1 MLKYITLFGKGASAT
16 EDKTILEELL
26 EHPHGQRKMD
36 KAYHLLSLGFA
47 EEAGVLFDE
56 ILSEEPFNRDALT
69 GKQLI
74 ARQARVEQRMDN
86 AGERVHRAKL
96 ASPEAEP
103 EPEAE
108 PKPKRKNPLRSKKVL
123 TALVVAFVMF
133 CGLAAAFLGT
143 GGFDGET
150 AENPPEYSQQQ

>member
-1 MLKYITLFGKGASAT
+1 M

-26 EHPHGQRKMD
+26 DNSLGHRHDNMKMD
-36 KAYHLLSLGFA
+36 KAYHLLSAGAIA
-47 EEAGVLFDE
+47 EADALFDE
-56 ILSEEPFNRDALT
+56 ILTEEPFNRDALT
-69 GKQLI
+69 GKRLI

-96 ASPEAEP
+96 AS
-103 EPEAE
+103 PEAE

-133 CGLAAAFLGT
+133 CGLAAAYVGT

>member
-1 MLKYITLFGKGASAT
+1 M

-26 EHPHGQRKMD
+26 DNSLGHRHDNMKMD
-36 KAYHLLSLGFA
+36 KAYHLLSTGAIA
-47 EEAGVLFDE
+47 EADALFDE
-56 ILSEEPFNRDALT
+56 ILTEEPFNRDALT
-69 GKQLI
+69 GKRLI

-86 AGERVHRAKL
+86 AGERVYRAQL
-96 ASPEAEP
+96 NSPEAQS
-103 EPEAE
+103 E
-108 PKPKRKNPLRSKKVL
+108 PKPVRKNPLRSKKVL

-133 CGLAAAFLGT
+133 CGLAAAYVGT

>member
-1 MLKYITLFGKGASAT
+1 M

-26 EHPHGQRKMD
+26 DNSLGHRHDNMKMD
-36 KAYHLLSLGFA
+36 KAYHLLSAGAAA
-47 EEAGVLFDE
+47 EADALFDE
-56 ILSEEPFNRDALT
+56 ILMEEPFNRDALT
-69 GKQLI
+69 GKRLI

-96 ASPEAEP
+96 NSPEP
-103 EPEAE
+103 EP
-108 PKPKRKNPLRSKKVL
+108 KPARKNPLRSKKVL

-133 CGLAAAFLGT
+133 CGLAAAYVGT

>member
-1 MLKYITLFGKGASAT
+1 M

-26 EHPHGQRKMD
+26 DNSLGHRHDNMKMD
-36 KAYHLLSLGFA
+36 KAYHLLSAGAIA
-47 EEAGVLFDE
+47 EADALFDE
-56 ILSEEPFNRDALT
+56 ILTEEPFNRDALT

-74 ARQARVEQRMDN
+74 ARQARVERRLDN
-86 AGERVHRAKL
+86 AGERVYRAQL
-96 ASPEAEP
+96 NSPEAQS
-103 EPEAE
+103 E
-108 PKPKRKNPLRSKKVL
+108 PKPVRKNPLRSKKVL

-133 CGLAAAFLGT
+133 CGLAAAYVGT

>member
-74 ARQARVEQRMDN
+74 ARQARVERRLDN
-86 AGERVHRAKL
+86 AGERVYRAQL
-96 ASPEAEP
+96 NSPEAQS
-103 EPEAE
+103 E
-108 PKPKRKNPLRSKKVL
+108 PKPVRKNPLRSKKVL

-133 CGLAAAFLGT
+133 CGLAAAYVGT

>member
-1 MLKYITLFGKGASAT
+1 M

-26 EHPHGQRKMD
+26 DNSLGHRHDNMKMD
-36 KAYHLLSLGFA
+36 KAYHLLSAGAIA
-47 EEAGVLFDE
+47 EADALFDE
-56 ILSEEPFNRDALT
+56 ILTEEPFNRDART
-69 GKQLI
+69 GKRLI

-133 CGLAAAFLGT
+133 CGLAAAYVGT

>member
-1 MLKYITLFGKGASAT
+1 M

-26 EHPHGQRKMD
+26 DNSLGHRHDNMKMD
-36 KAYHLLSLGFA
+36 KAYHLLSAGAIA
-47 EEAGVLFDE
+47 EADALFDE
-56 ILSEEPFNRDALT
+56 ILTEEPFNRDALT

-74 ARQARVEQRMDN
+74 ARQARVERRLDN
-86 AGERVHRAKL
+86 AGERVYRAQL
-96 ASPEAEP
+96 NSPEAQS
-103 EPEAE
+103 E
-108 PKPKRKNPLRSKKVL
+108 PKPKRNNPLRSKKVL

-133 CGLAAAFLGT
+133 CGLAAAYVGT